1 MIFVNPYLQAADPSG
16 DIQVDGISALAI
28 LDRQE
33 DNLQVDAISALAIL
47 NRTSTDGVQFDAMSA
62 IVITNRTY
70 P

>member
-1 MIFVNPYLQAADPSG
+1 MILINSFQQASDPTG

-47 NRTSTDGVQFDAMSA
+47 NRAGADGVQVDAISA
-62 IVITNRTY
+62 IAILNRTY